1 MSVKTKFGTAYKDH
15 HGYMRI
21 SSVKEGN
28 HNKLVHRL
36 VFEDFYKIK
45 LPSDVIIHHN
55 DGDKTN
61 NEIWNLIPLTNE
73 EHSRMHHTGAVFTEE
88 RCRRISEA
96 KKGFKYSEES
106 KQKMRE
112 AKLGKRQ
119 PLEMVVNRS
128 RTNNK
133 MGLFRVF
140 KSQNKSCKQG
150 FDYCYN
156 YTENN
161 KRKEIHS
168 IDILKLKKRV
178 IEKGLPWIVVDE
190 NKLKLEFGDVLA
202 GKVLAAIKGE

>member
-202 GKVLAAIKGE
+202 KKILEAIGQ

>member
-1 MSVKTKFGTAYKDH
+1 MSVKTKFGTAYKDYQ
-15 HGYMRI
+15 GYMRI

-45 LPSDVIIHHN
+45 LPPDVIIHHN

-73 EHSRMHHTGAVFTEE
+73 EHSRMHHTGVVFTEE

-202 GKVLAAIKGE
+202 GKILAAIKGE